1 MEKEKILSC
10 PHCGA
15 KSILSTTTTCD
26 NSEICHM
33 DAQVVCIT
41 CGASG
46 KKVEIRDYLNEES
59 VVKGCKEAI
68 RSWNNRV

>member
-1 MEKEKILSC
+1 METEKILKC
-10 PHCGA
+10 PHCGEKGMLNTMTA
-15 KSILSTTTTCD
+15 WD
-26 NSEICHM
+26 NSKICHM

-46 KKVEIRDYLNEES
+46 KKVEIRDYLNEDS
-59 VVKGCKEAI
+59 VAKGCKEAI